1 VTGHPET
8 DHPQASIEYLR
19 YLEQCVSDLQAQHQS
34 PRPQPPPPAPAA
46 RSQAIEDEDDEDE
59 EMEDDHADPNHS
71 GAATSTTTPAMSAYE
86 HSGSIVSL
94 PSLSQIT
101 TNASTSSPS
110 VFAAGAGRHYSISSA
125 ASQPSYSPYF
135 HSNQTSPAFGPQLS
149 HLSAAPSFGGAFGLG
164 SPALKPVD
172 SSASTLRQIAE
183 GASELSEKQR
193 LTPAAAGKA
202 NGKSGR
208 SEHELDQEATAA
220 LLMLNN
226 DRRNWRAGQ
235 QHPPPPPQAP
245 QPLPH
250 QPDTDPTSRSNTG
263 MSVRDLLSG

>member
-1 VTGHPET
+1 M
-8 DHPQASIEYLR
+8 
-19 YLEQCVSDLQAQHQS
+19 SDLQAQHQS
-34 PRPQPPPPAPAA
+34 PHSQPLPPAPAA
-46 RSQAIEDEDDEDE
+46 RSQALDDEEDEDE
-59 EMEDDHADPNHS
+59 EMEDDHDNTTHS
-71 GAATSTTTPAMSAYE
+71 GTATTTTTPAMSAYE
-86 HSGSIVSL
+86 HSGSVVSL

-101 TNASTSSPS
+101 TNTSISSPS

-135 HSNQTSPAFGPQLS
+135 HSNQASPAFGPQLHHIS
-149 HLSAAPSFGGAFGLG
+149 NAPTFSGAFGLG

-172 SSASTLRQIAE
+172 ASAPSLRQIAE
-183 GASELSEKQR
+183 GANELSEKQR
-193 LTPAAAGKA
+193 LTAATAAAAAKANQA

-235 QHPPPPPQAP
+235 HPPPPPPPLSQSQLQP
-245 QPLPH
+245 QPES
-250 QPDTDPTSRSNTG
+250 DPTSRSSTG